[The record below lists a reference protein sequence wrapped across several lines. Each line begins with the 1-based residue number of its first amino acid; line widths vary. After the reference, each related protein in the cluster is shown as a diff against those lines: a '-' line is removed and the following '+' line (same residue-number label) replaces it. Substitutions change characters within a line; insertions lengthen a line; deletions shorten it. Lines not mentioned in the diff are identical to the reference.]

1 MMPLLLALALTVAPA
16 VSPLPPSSPSQSSG
30 ELTFSP
36 PAPVSGQGVE
46 VVYRPLAA
54 LAGEG
59 RLYLR
64 ARLRAPTDESY
75 NQSQGSRTL
84 VALERQ
90 LDGTFRG
97 SFSLPREVVYG
108 AFAVED
114 PEAEVVDTRGDRFWE
129 ILVHDSGGR
138 PLFQA
143 LEQRFHDHMG
153 RNQREVLE
161 TARQLA
167 RLHPEHPHAWTLL
180 QAAESWV
187 LGEEG
192 AQERE
197 AEHRERARAFH
208 EAFQARDD
216 VTAEEMGYL
225 YWYARDEIRDR
236 WRARLMEEHP
246 GHFFAVQ
253 ERAMELRQTL
263 GDDPEALLQELEG
276 LWEVAADDEA
286 RARVL
291 RVAFGTARET
301 GDPQTI
307 RLWSDRWLETT
318 PSDATNIAAAL
329 TRIPEA
335 REEGI
340 RLLEH
345 EIQESLEASD
355 EDRALGATREEHLAS
370 VENRVA
376 LLRQY
381 LGEALQASG
390 RVQEAVRVLEMAAEA
405 GWSPR
410 RFRSLGEAYREAGD
424 SAGVLRAHAALAA
437 DPGMNAEEVDSLGV
451 AAGGQPGEWEA
462 AVQEARRT
470 MVRRTLEAARDE
482 SLPTVRMKELDGST
496 ALLANLLGEKATI
509 VVFWSRSCGYSHQ
522 AMPRIAELAG
532 TLREEGVPLLA
543 VTGDARGEIET
554 YLAENGW
561 AESPFHVL
569 RDTESEAAMAF
580 DSWGTPQ
587 YYVVDGRGH
596 LRFVSSLG
604 SIPRQVAAL
613 REAAEGS

>member
-1 MMPLLLALALTVAPA
+1 MMPLFLALALTVVPA
-16 VSPLPPSSPSQSSG
+16 ASPLPPSSPSQPEG
-30 ELTFSP
+30 ELTFRPST
-36 PAPVSGQGVE
+36 PAPGQRVE
-46 VVYRPLAA
+46 VVYRPLPS
-54 LAGEG
+54 LAGKG
-59 RLYLR
+59 RLHLR
-64 ARLRAPTDESY
+64 ARLRTSADESY
-75 NQSQGSRTL
+75 NQGMGSRTL
-84 VALERQ
+84 ATLEPGD
-90 LDGTFRG
+90 DGTFRG
-97 SFSLPREVVYG
+97 SCSLPTDVVYG

-114 PEAEVVDTRGDRFWE
+114 PEAEVVDTRGGRFWE
-129 ILVHDSGGR
+129 ILFRDSRGT
-138 PLFQA
+138 PLFEA

-153 RNQREVLE
+153 RNQRVVLE
-161 TARQLA
+161 TARRLA
-167 RLHPEHPHAWTLL
+167 RLYPDHPHAWTLL

-192 AQERE
+192 ARERE
-197 AEHRERARAFH
+197 AEHRERALAFH

-225 YWYARDEIRDR
+225 YWYARDDIRDR

-253 ERAMELRQTL
+253 ERAMELRQIL
-263 GDDPEALLQELEG
+263 GDKPEALLRELEE
-276 LWEVAADDEA
+276 LWKVAADDEA

-291 RVAFGTARET
+291 RVAFGTARQT

-318 PSDATNIAAAL
+318 PSDATNIAAAF

-345 EIQESLEASD
+345 EIQEGLEASD
-355 EDRALGATREEHLAS
+355 EDRALGATREEHLAWA
-370 VENRVA
+370 ENRVA

-437 DPGMNAEEVDSLGV
+437 DPGMDAEQVDSLGA
-451 AAGGQPGEWEA
+451 AAGGQAGEWET
-462 AVQEARRT
+462 AVDQARRD

-482 SLPTVRMKELDGST
+482 PLPTVRMKEMDGSS
-496 ALLANLLGEKATI
+496 AVLAELLGEEATI

-532 TLREEGVPLLA
+532 TLREAGVPLLA
-543 VTGDARGEIET
+543 VTSDARAEIET
-554 YLAENGW
+554 YMAENGW
-561 AESPFHVL
+561 GESPFHVL
-569 RDTESEAAMAF
+569 MDTESEAAMAF

-596 LRFVSSLG
+596 LRFVSSLS
-604 SIPRQVAAL
+604 SIPRHVAAL
-613 REAAEGS
+613 REGAKGS